1 MNTDMKKNYI
11 TPSAKFVILDPRDL
25 IATSDPVLYMYEEEG
40 SDTNQD
46 NL

>member
-25 IATSDPVLYMYEEEG
+25 IATSGPTFYMYEDED
-40 SDTNQD
+40 SDITKY